1 MGLGYALGNKNKRQT
16 DEEDVLVLGE
26 DDPDVITFSKST
38 TLSLYSYA
46 EKKYT
51 NLKIPYTT
59 IKKAKNARSLGVR
72 EIIYEVFHRPDR
84 SPLLRSKLDLWGFD
98 SYVKY
103 LSSQFI

>member
-46 EKKYT
+46 EK
-51 NLKIPYTT
+51 I
-59 IKKAKNARSLGVR
+59 
-72 EIIYEVFHRPDR
+72 
-84 SPLLRSKLDLWGFD
+84 
-98 SYVKY
+98 
-103 LSSQFI
+103 